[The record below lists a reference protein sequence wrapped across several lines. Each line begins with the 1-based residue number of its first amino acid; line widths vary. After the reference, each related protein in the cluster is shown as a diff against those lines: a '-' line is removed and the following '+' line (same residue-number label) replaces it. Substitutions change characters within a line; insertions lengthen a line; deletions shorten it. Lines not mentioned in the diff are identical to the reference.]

1 MGFPGSSVVKKP
13 PEKYRRCRFD
23 LWVGNIPWR
32 RKQQPTPVFLPGKS
46 HGDRGPWRNTVHG
59 VTKELD
65 MTKRLNNSNN
75 MRVIP
80 RKDKDANSNIRN
92 RDYK

>member
-1 MGFPGSSVVKKP
+1 M
-13 PEKYRRCRFD
+13 
-23 LWVGNIPWR
+23 
-32 RKQQPTPVFLPGKS
+32 RKRYFNMIILFSLKIISLQPTPVFLPGKS

-65 MTKRLNNSNN
+65 MTERLNNSNN